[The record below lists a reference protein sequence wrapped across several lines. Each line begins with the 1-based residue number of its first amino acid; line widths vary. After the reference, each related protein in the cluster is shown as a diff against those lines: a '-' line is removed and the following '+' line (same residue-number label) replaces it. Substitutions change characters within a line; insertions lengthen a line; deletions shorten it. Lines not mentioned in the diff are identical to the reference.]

1 MNDFH
6 TPVLLQE
13 AIDFLKVKKGS
24 KYIDATL
31 GGGGHSKKI
40 LELGGIVLGIDQ
52 DEDAISYVKSQP
64 IRQTQGEKSTHSANS
79 GREVKIWDNL
89 TLALGNFKNIDKIAR
104 LKDFSRASGI
114 LFDLG
119 VSSFQLE
126 NPERGFSYQ
135 KEGPLD
141 MRMDKKLKVQAA
153 DLLNILTKGE
163 LDELFFKL
171 GEENNSR
178 TISDGIVRARGI
190 KPIRTTGDLVLIIQE
205 SLGKKG
211 RTSALKRSFIAKR
224 IFQALRIAVNDELN
238 SLREVLLAAYSLL
251 DKKGR
256 VAVISFHSL
265 EDRIVKNAFK
275 EFELKNMG
283 RIITKKPIVPSLLEI
298 ERNSRSK
305 SAKLRVFEKI

>member
-1 MNDFH
+1 MNSFH
-6 TPVLLQE
+6 TPVLLKE
-13 AIDFLKVKKGS
+13 VIDFLRVKKGS

-31 GGGGHSKKI
+31 GGGGHSEKI

-52 DEDAISYVKSQP
+52 DEDAIEYVKNQ
-64 IRQTQGEKSTHSANS
+64 KSEIKN
-79 GREVKIWDNL
+79 RNNL
-89 TLALGNFKNIDKIAR
+89 TLARGNFKEIDKIAHS
-104 LKDFSRASGI
+104 KSFDKVFGI

-126 NPERGFSYQ
+126 NPERGFSYL

-171 GEENNSR
+171 GEERNAR
-178 TISDGIVRARGI
+178 IISDAIVRARGI
-190 KPIRTTGDLVLIIQE
+190 KSIRTTEDLVSVIQE

-211 RTSALKRSFIAKR
+211 RTSALERRLIAKR

-238 SLREVLLAAYSLL
+238 NLREALPDAYTLL
-251 DKKGR
+251 DGR
-256 VAVISFHSL
+256 GRLVVIGFHSL
-265 EDRIVKNAFK
+265 EDRIVKNTFK
-275 EFELKNMG
+275 EFESRNMG
-283 RIITKKPIVPSLLEI
+283 KIITKKPIVPNFLEI
-298 ERNSRSK
+298 KNNSRSK
-305 SAKLRVFEKI
+305 SAKLRVFEKIEA

>member
-6 TPVLLQE
+6 KPVLLQE
-13 AIDFLKVKKGS
+13 VIDFLRVKRGS

-40 LELGGIVLGIDQ
+40 LEQGGIVLGIDQ
-52 DEDAISYVKSQP
+52 DEDAIQFVKKNFKFE
-64 IRQTQGEKSTHSANS
+64 ILNFKLVL
-79 GREVKIWDNL
+79 VK
-89 TLALGNFKNIDKIAR
+89 GNFKNIDEIAH
-104 LKDFSRASGI
+104 LKGFDKVSGI

-126 NPERGFSYQ
+126 NPQRGFSYQ

-163 LDELFFKL
+163 LNELFFKL
-171 GEENNSR
+171 GEENNAR
-178 TISDGIVRARGI
+178 IISDGIVRARGI
-190 KPIRTTGDLVLIIQE
+190 KPIRTTEDLVSVIQE

-211 RTSALKRSFIAKR
+211 RTSAFDRSKVAKR

-238 SLREVLLAAYSLL
+238 NLKEALPGAYTLL
-251 DKKGR
+251 DRRGR
-256 VAVISFHSL
+256 LVVISFHSL
-265 EDRIVKNAFK
+265 EDRIVKNTFK
-275 EFELKNMG
+275 EFESKNMG
-283 RIITKKPIVPSLLEI
+283 KIITKKPIVPSFLEI

>member
-6 TPVLLQE
+6 RPVLLQE
-13 AIDFLKVKKGS
+13 VIDLLRVRKGS

-31 GGGGHSKKI
+31 GGAGHSEKI

-52 DEDAISYVKSQP
+52 DEDALNYVKN
-64 IRQTQGEKSTHSANS
+64 RKFEGFK
-79 GREVKIWDNL
+79 NL
-89 TLALGNFKNIDKIAR
+89 SLYLGNFKEIDRIAH
-104 LKDFSRASGI
+104 LKGFDKVSGI

-163 LDELFFKL
+163 LNELFFKL
-171 GEENNSR
+171 GEENNAR
-178 TISDGIVRARGI
+178 IISDGIVRARGI
-190 KPIRTTGDLVLIIQE
+190 KPIRTTEDLVSVIQE

-211 RTSALKRSFIAKR
+211 RTSAFDRSKVAKR

-238 SLREVLLAAYSLL
+238 NLKEALPKAYTLL
-251 DKKGR
+251 DRRGR
-256 VAVISFHSL
+256 LAVISFHSL
-265 EDRIVKNAFK
+265 EDRIVKNYFK
-275 EFELKNMG
+275 EFEKKNMG
-283 RIITKKPIVPSLLEI
+283 KIITKKPIVPSFLEI
-298 ERNSRSK
+298 EKNSRIK
-305 SAKLRVFEKI
+305 SAKLRAFEKI

>member
-6 TPVLLQE
+6 KPVLLQE
-13 AIDFLKVKKGS
+13 VIDFLRVKRGS

-40 LELGGIVLGIDQ
+40 LEQGGIVLGIDQ
-52 DEDAISYVKSQP
+52 DEDAIQFVKKNFKFE
-64 IRQTQGEKSTHSANS
+64 ILNFKLVL
-79 GREVKIWDNL
+79 VK
-89 TLALGNFKNIDKIAR
+89 GNFKNIDEIAH
-104 LKDFSRASGI
+104 LKGFDKVSGI

-126 NPERGFSYQ
+126 NPQRGFSYQ

-163 LDELFFKL
+163 LNELFFKL
-171 GEENNSR
+171 GEENNAR
-178 TISDGIVRARGI
+178 IISDGIVRARGI
-190 KPIRTTGDLVLIIQE
+190 KPIRTTEDLVSVIQE

-211 RTSALKRSFIAKR
+211 RTSAFDRSKVAKR

-238 SLREVLLAAYSLL
+238 NLKEALPGAYTLL
-251 DKKGR
+251 DRRGR
-256 VAVISFHSL
+256 LVVISFHSL
-265 EDRIVKNAFK
+265 EDRIVKNTFK
-275 EFELKNMG
+275 EFESKNMG
-283 RIITKKPIVPSLLEI
+283 KIITKKPIVPSFLEI
-298 ERNSRSK
+298 EKNSRSK
-305 SAKLRVFEKI
+305 SAKLRAFEKI

>member
-6 TPVLLQE
+6 KPVLLQE
-13 AIDFLKVKKGS
+13 VIDFLRVKRGS
-24 KYIDATL
+24 KYIDTTL

-40 LELGGIVLGIDQ
+40 LEQGGIVLGIDQ
-52 DEDAISYVKSQP
+52 DEDAIQFVKKNFKFE
-64 IRQTQGEKSTHSANS
+64 ILNFKLVL
-79 GREVKIWDNL
+79 VK
-89 TLALGNFKNIDKIAR
+89 GNFKNIDEIAH
-104 LKDFSRASGI
+104 LKGFDKVSGI

-126 NPERGFSYQ
+126 NPQRGFSYQ

-163 LDELFFKL
+163 LNELFFKL
-171 GEENNSR
+171 GEENNAR
-178 TISDGIVRARGI
+178 IISDGIVRARGI
-190 KPIRTTGDLVLIIQE
+190 KPIRTTEDLVSVIQE

-211 RTSALKRSFIAKR
+211 RTSAFDRSKVAKR

-238 SLREVLLAAYSLL
+238 NLKEALPGAYTIL
-251 DKKGR
+251 DRRGR
-256 VAVISFHSL
+256 LVVISFHSL
-265 EDRIVKNAFK
+265 EDRIVKNTFK
-275 EFELKNMG
+275 EFESKNMG
-283 RIITKKPIVPSLLEI
+283 KIITKKPIVPSFLEI
-298 ERNSRSK
+298 EKNSRSK

>member
-1 MNDFH
+1 
-6 TPVLLQE
+6 
-13 AIDFLKVKKGS
+13 
-24 KYIDATL
+24 
-31 GGGGHSKKI
+31 
-40 LELGGIVLGIDQ
+40 
-52 DEDAISYVKSQP
+52 
-64 IRQTQGEKSTHSANS
+64 
-79 GREVKIWDNL
+79 
-89 TLALGNFKNIDKIAR
+89 
-104 LKDFSRASGI
+104 
-114 LFDLG
+114 
-119 VSSFQLE
+119 
-126 NPERGFSYQ
+126 
-135 KEGPLD
+135 

-190 KPIRTTGDLVLIIQE
+190 KPIRTTKDLVLVIQE

-211 RTSALKRSFIAKR
+211 RTSALKRSLIAKR

-283 RIITKKPIVPSLLEI
+283 RIITKKPVVPSLLEI

-305 SAKLRVFEKI
+305 SAKLRVFEKM